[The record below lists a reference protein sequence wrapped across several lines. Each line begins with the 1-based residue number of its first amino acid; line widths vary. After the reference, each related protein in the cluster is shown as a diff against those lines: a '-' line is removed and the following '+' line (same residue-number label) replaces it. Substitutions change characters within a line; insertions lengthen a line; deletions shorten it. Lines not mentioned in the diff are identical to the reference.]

1 MSRTVDP
8 RHLSEQNDYI
18 WEPQDILEVL
28 CGVQAAVGGP
38 FLPCGH
44 MWVEDQVWRG
54 ERRGLYRHWLLFL
67 GTVPGLKW
75 EASALLVRHWGFQR
89 YWS

>member
-8 RHLSEQNDYI
+8 RHLSEQNNFK

-38 FLPCGH
+38 FLPYGH
-44 MWVEDQVWRG
+44 MCVEDQVGGGIGRVYIDTG
-54 ERRGLYRHWLLFL
+54 SCFL
-67 GTVPGLKW
+67 GQFQGL
-75 EASALLVRHWGFQR
+75 SGRHQLC
-89 YWS
+89 